1 MTLYLYILYVDV
13 VIHIY
18 IYILLHISI
27 YKTYDLDLLPPCLP
41 AGHMKIHICPR
52 IGNYSLFKELNI
64 ILFVKFSWKRYIYII
79 FWLHNI
85 RLLSFWKRYNVVKST
100 VWSDLHKCLFLVTL
114 WWVSRYY
121 CPVLQSPV
129 KPSLYP
135 IISESEGSVEHV
147 FPIFTFYLWVIR
159 YRIK

>member
-1 MTLYLYILYVDV
+1 MWMWLYLSVSIYY
-13 VIHIY
+13 Y
-18 IYILLHISI
+18 IYLYTRPMTS
-27 YKTYDLDLLPPCLP
+27 TGLDLLPSCLP

-114 WWVSRYY
+114 GWISRYY
-121 CPVLQSPV
+121 FPDLISRSNPCISHYLRV
-129 KPSLYP
+129 K
-135 IISESEGSVEHV
+135 GKCRTR
-147 FPIFTFYLWVIR
+147 FPYIHFLPMSYKIP
-159 YRIK
+159 Y

>member
-1 MTLYLYILYVDV
+1 MSMS
-13 VIHIY
+13 IY
-18 IYILLHISI
+18 IIYTRPTTSTRHLLGRQ
-27 YKTYDLDLLPPCLP
+27 
-41 AGHMKIHICPR
+41 AGHMKIPICPR
-52 IGNYSLFKELNI
+52 IGNYSFFKELNI
-64 ILFVKFSWKRYIYII
+64 IVDVKFSWKRYIYII
-79 FWLHNI
+79 
-85 RLLSFWKRYNVVKST
+85 LSYITLEYEFWKRYIEVKST

-114 WWVSRYY
+114 GWISWYY

-135 IISESEGSVEHV
+135 IISESKGSVEHV

>member
-1 MTLYLYILYVDV
+1 MWMWLYIS
-13 VIHIY
+13 
-18 IYILLHISI
+18 ISI
-27 YKTYDLDLLPPCLP
+27 YYYIYLYTRPTTSTGLDLLPSCLP

-114 WWVSRYY
+114 GWVSRYY

>member
-1 MTLYLYILYVDV
+1 MWMWLYIS
-13 VIHIY
+13 
-18 IYILLHISI
+18 ISI
-27 YKTYDLDLLPPCLP
+27 YYYIYLYTRPTTSTGLDLLPSCLP